1 MTSREV
7 LAMLS
12 TSYSDTHS
20 GAGRHASKP
29 LSVLETM
36 LVESED
42 EDGNVQT
49 ESVIWTWR
57 VHEVALQEASHREG
71 QLMIGSKEI
80 QLKQVS
86 EEVTRKAQEKLSNN
100 RSNDKP

>member
-1 MTSREV
+1 MRN
-7 LAMLS
+7 

-20 GAGRHASKP
+20 GADRHASKP
-29 LSVLETM
+29 LSLLETM
-36 LVESED
+36 LIESED
-42 EDGNVQT
+42 EDGNIQT

-71 QLMIGSKEI
+71 QLIIGSKET

-86 EEVTRKAQEKLSNN
+86 EEVTRKAQEKLSGN
-100 RSNDKP
+100 RSNGSLW

>member
-7 LAMLS
+7 FIMRN
-12 TSYSDTHS
+12 TFYRDTHS
-20 GAGRHASKP
+20 GAVRHASKP
-29 LSVLETM
+29 LSLLETI
-36 LVESED
+36 LIESED

-57 VHEVALQEASHREG
+57 VHEVALQSASHREG
-71 QLMIGSKEI
+71 QLKIGSKET

-86 EEVTRKAQEKLSNN
+86 EEVTRKAQEKLNGN
-100 RSNDKP
+100 RSYSL

>member
-1 MTSREV
+1 MRN
-7 LAMLS
+7 

-20 GAGRHASKP
+20 GAVRHASIP
-29 LSVLETM
+29 LSFIETM
-36 LVESED
+36 LIESED

-49 ESVIWTWR
+49 ESMIWTWR

-71 QLMIGSKEI
+71 QLMMGSKET

-86 EEVTRKAQEKLSNN
+86 EEVTRKAQEKLSSN
-100 RSNDKP
+100 RSNGRP